1 MRRSIMMFFI
11 ISFFVMVAACSNGT
25 DENLVKEQPTKNQ
38 EAVDQE
44 KEVPDLPAN
53 VYPLTGIG
61 TNEEVTN
68 QPIGVI
74 INNHPSARPQSGLP
88 QADIVY
94 EVLAE
99 GDVTRFLAIYQS
111 EEPEIIG
118 PVRSARDY
126 YIDLSKGFNSFFVA
140 HGWSP
145 EAKKLLQAQVVPNM
159 NGIEYD
165 GILFWRD
172 KSRVAPHNSYISY
185 ENIKKGA
192 DNLGITLESSVQSY
206 SFLTEDE
213 IQDIQGTEVKS
224 VRVAYSSRELF
235 AAVYKYNEQTEK
247 YDRYSNNEQTV
258 DRETKNSVS
267 LDNVFIVEA
276 THSVIDNVGRKRI
289 DVTSGGKGLLLQ
301 KGKIFEVEWE
311 NQDGRIIPMLDGETV
326 SFVPGKTWIN
336 VIPTNPGIDGAV
348 SY

>member
-1 MRRSIMMFFI
+1 MFFI
-11 ISFFVMVAACSNGT
+11 ISLFVMVAACSNGT
-25 DENLVKEQPTKNQ
+25 DEDLVEEQPTKNQ
-38 EAVDQE
+38 DSVHPEKAV
-44 KEVPDLPAN
+44 PNLPAN
-53 VYPLTGIG
+53 VYPLTGIR
-61 TNEEVTN
+61 TDEEVTN
-68 QPIGVI
+68 QPIGVV
-74 INNHPSARPQSGLP
+74 INNHTSARPQSGLS

-111 EEPEIIG
+111 EKPEIIG

-145 EAKKLLQAQVVPNM
+145 EAKNLLQAQVVPNM

-172 KSRVAPHNSYISY
+172 NTRVAPHNSYISY
-185 ENIKKGA
+185 KNIKKGA
-192 DNLGITLESSVQSY
+192 DNLGIKLESSVQSI

-213 IQDIQGTEVKS
+213 MKDIQGAEAMN
-224 VRVAYSSRELF
+224 VRVAYSQREMF
-235 AAVYKYNEQTEK
+235 AAVYQYNEQTEK

-258 DRETKNSVS
+258 DRETKNPVS
-267 LDNVFIVEA
+267 LDNVFIVETA
-276 THSVIDNVGRKRI
+276 HSVIDDVGRKKI

-301 KGKIFEVEWE
+301 KGKAFEVEWE
-311 NQDGRIIPMLDGETV
+311 NQDGRIIPLLDGKPV
-326 SFVPGKTWIN
+326 GLVPGKTWIN
-336 VIPTNPGIDGAV
+336 VIPTNPGIAGAV